1 MIKCLLNLTILS
13 FTPFIICFLQK
24 KEKFPQMKKIETI
37 IFDLGKVLIDWEPRR
52 LYRKIFDDEKKMET
66 FLKKVCTS
74 DWNIEQDRGRSL
86 EEATNILVEKFPK
99 QEKEIKA
106 FYGRWEEMLG
116 GPVQSTVD
124 ILEYL
129 YKKQSHKLYA
139 LTNWS
144 AETFPVAQRDYYFLK
159 YFEGILVSGD
169 EKLIK
174 PDPKIYKLMLKRYKI
189 RAGTALF
196 IDDSLKN
203 VKGAKACGIRAIHF
217 KDGDSLK
224 KELVKLK
231 VL

>member
-1 MIKCLLNLTILS
+1 
-13 FTPFIICFLQK
+13 
-24 KEKFPQMKKIETI
+24 MKKIETI

-74 DWNIEQDRGRSL
+74 DWNVEQDRGRSL
-86 EEATNILVEKFPK
+86 EEATNILLKKHPK
-99 QEKEIKA
+99 QAKEIKA

-129 YKKQSHKLYA
+129 YKKKSHRLYA

-189 RAGTALF
+189 KASTALF

-203 VKGAKACGIRAIHF
+203 VKGAEECGIRAIHF

-224 KELVKLK
+224 KELIKLK